1 MADQMDCELTPE
13 LSQMRQEHQRAIVL
27 RLKRAE
33 GQVRGVLRMIE
44 GGERCDV
51 IAQQLAAARNAL
63 DRAFFE
69 MMACSLQLE
78 VASNPDER
86 TRSERVEE
94 VLRLLS
100 KYA

>member
-1 MADQMDCELTPE
+1 MDCELTPE